1 MFTTA
6 FFFSEYTELKPPGVY
21 DMIETLLPKAGYD
34 EALGRGRL
42 LELWAKRQ
50 TPRREGWLAFHDI
63 KPENEPETSNDNPM
77 NIDSVQSEESSADQP
92 VLTEIAQ

>member
-63 KPENEPETSNDNPM
+63 KPENEPENVELQTEETSNGNPM
-77 NIDSVQSEESSADQP
+77 NIDSV
-92 VLTEIAQ
+92 